1 MFIFAKSFVIID
13 TIENMKKISTHTF
26 KHTLRD
32 ICKNTENRKFC
43 FVIGAG
49 ASRKSGIRTGG
60 ELAKEWYDEIKVRL
74 EDVEFSTWVGDE
86 HINQSDLAASYGS
99 IYRKRFENDK
109 TSGYEFLVQEMKSAK
124 PSLGHFVLAQILS
137 RYSGHC
143 VLTTNFDSLIESSVY
158 QFTDKTPLVCG
169 HESLSVYARPS
180 QIHPLIIKIH
190 RDLLLS
196 PKSDPDEIN
205 ELDNAWNEPLD
216 HIFSTHIPIII
227 GYGGNDGSLMCY
239 FEKMNKSSNFFWCG
253 LDESSVTDRV
263 EKIIEKHDGSFV
275 VIEGFDKLMH
285 ELLWVFSEI
294 KPVKE
299 ELEKITND
307 RILFVNKQLDELNP
321 TEVIGQ
327 PSKRKPTTK
336 PTTLTLTKEKKEL
349 SALEYGNFADNEPDF
364 EKRKQIYLE
373 ALEKYPKTGWL
384 LWRFTYFLQF
394 DKKDYDNLNN
404 YYSKALEY
412 NKDEAGIYENYA
424 LYLQN
429 VKKDYVKAEE
439 YFLKA
444 ISMNN
449 EYTIFYNNYAYFCY
463 SIKKDYDLAKK
474 YFMKALEIDPND
486 EVANANCGLLFK
498 MQKEYD
504 TAKKYLLKVLEINP
518 DHYNANFTYADLLKR
533 GCNDINEAEK
543 YYLKL
548 ISIDSNN
555 AVTNG
560 NYAQILLERGQIEE
574 AKKYMDLAF
583 QKTTE
588 NELLI
593 ELWFYRYA
601 HYPEFTKEAELKIEE
616 LLSKGL
622 KSLGW
627 DFNGNIEK
635 AIKDG
640 HPNPDKL
647 KEFAQR
653 ITTK

>member
-190 RDLLLS
+190 HDLLLS

-205 ELDNAWNEPLD
+205 ELDKAWNEPLD
-216 HIFSTHIPIII
+216 HIFSTHIPIVI

-239 FEKMNKSSNFFWCG
+239 FEKMNKSSNLFWCG
-253 LDESSVTDRV
+253 LDGDSVTDRV
-263 EKIIEKHDGSFV
+263 EKIIEKHEGSFV
-275 VIEGFDKLMH
+275 TINGFDKLMH

-299 ELEKITND
+299 ELEKITNE
-307 RILFVNKQLDELNP
+307 RIQFATKQLEEINR
-321 TEVIGQ
+321 TEVIDEFIE
-327 PSKRKPTTK
+327 PTIQ
-336 PTTLTLTKEKKEL
+336 TTEKEKKEL
-349 SALEYGNFADNEPDF
+349 SALEYANFAENELDF
-364 EKRKQIYLE
+364 KKRKEIYLE
-373 ALEKYPKTGWL
+373 GIEKYPSTGWL
-384 LWRFTYFLQF
+384 WWKFTYFLQF
-394 DKKDYDNLNN
+394 IMNDYEKLDE
-404 YYSKALEY
+404 YYPKAIEL
-412 NKDEAGIYENYA
+412 NKDEAGIFENYA

-429 VKKDYVKAEE
+429 VKKDYTRAEE
-439 YFLKA
+439 QFLIA
-444 ISMNN
+444 VSMNQ
-449 EYTIFYNNYAYFCY
+449 EHGIIYTNYAYFCY
-463 SIKKDYDLAKK
+463 LIKKDYKIAEEYYL
-474 YFMKALEIDPND
+474 KALGIDPNN
-486 EVANANCGLLFK
+486 ENANINYAILLK
-498 MQKEYD
+498 MQKKYD
-504 TAKKYLLKVLEINP
+504 AAKKYLLKVLNLNENNL
-518 DHYNANFTYADLLKR
+518 NAILSYADLLKR
-533 GCNDINEAEK
+533 GEGNSIEAEK
-543 YYLKL
+543 YYLKA
-548 ISIDSNN
+548 ISLNPNI
-555 AVTNG
+555 AITNG
-560 NYAQILLERGQIEE
+560 NYAQILLERGQKEE
-574 AKKYMDLAF
+574 AKKYIDIAF
-583 QKTTE
+583 E
-588 NELLI
+588 NGGGNELLI

-601 HYPEFTKEAELKIEE
+601 QYPEFREEAELKIEE
-616 LLSKGL
+616 LLLKGL
-622 KSLGW
+622 RSKGW
-627 DFNGNIEK
+627 DFSGNIEQ

-653 ITTK
+653 ITTE